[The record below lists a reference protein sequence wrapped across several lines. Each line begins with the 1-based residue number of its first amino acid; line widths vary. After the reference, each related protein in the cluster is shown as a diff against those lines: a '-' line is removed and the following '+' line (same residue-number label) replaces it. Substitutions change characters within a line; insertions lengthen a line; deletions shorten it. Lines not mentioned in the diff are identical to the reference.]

1 MRYSV
6 RVISGE
12 WRTPVTKSS
21 IHYPL
26 FDYLRILLA
35 VGVFVEHSRVAPAL
49 PSYFGD
55 ACVQV
60 FFALSGFLIGSILLN
75 TDVGELPRFYFK
87 RVVRI
92 WVPYGLAV
100 AALMALCLLL
110 QDLDDPLLWQTA
122 FYNVT
127 FVVNLFDLPRELQ
140 FHAPMWGACG
150 HFWSICVEEQ
160 FYLLA
165 PLVVVLLPRWRVSLL
180 VAIALLNLLV
190 PHSFAAISLGVLLA
204 RATSRR
210 ALRGG
215 EQLLF
220 AGIFLV
226 TAVVIFRE
234 WVRYETAVP
243 VLAASLVSALSLR
256 GVPSRLGA
264 VLGGM
269 SYPFYLNHWIVL
281 FLRKRVH
288 ESLGMNFMAATG
300 AALALALALAA
311 AHYLVVD
318 RTILAARDRWYTALR
333 GKLAW
338 ATGLALVAVG
348 VAGGFYFKAWNH
360 AHELPARAAVRR

>member
-1 MRYSV
+1 
-6 RVISGE
+6 
-12 WRTPVTKSS
+12 VTKSS

-35 VGVFVEHSRVAPAL
+35 VGVFVEHSQVAPAL
-49 PSYFGD
+49 PPYFGD

-75 TDVGELPRFYFK
+75 TAVGDLPRFYFK

-92 WVPYGLAV
+92 WVPYLLAV
-100 AALMALCLLL
+100 AALMTLCLLL
-110 QDLDDPLLWQTA
+110 QDLGDPLLWQTA

-140 FHAPMWGACG
+140 FHAPMWGSGG

-165 PLVVVLLPRWRVSLL
+165 PVVVVLLPRWRVSLL

-204 RATSRR
+204 KATSRR
-210 ALRGG
+210 ALRPG

-243 VLAASLVSALSLR
+243 VLAVSLVAAASQR
-256 GVPSRLGA
+256 GVPSQLGA
-264 VLGGM
+264 ILGGM
-269 SYPFYLNHWIVL
+269 SYPFYLNHWIGL
-281 FLRKRVH
+281 FLRERVH
-288 ESLGMNFMAATG
+288 ESLNLDFLVATG
-300 AALALALALAA
+300 AALVLALALAA
-311 AHYLVVD
+311 AHYLLID

-333 GKLAW
+333 GKVAW
-338 ATGLALVAVG
+338 ATGFALVAVG
-348 VAGGFYFKAWNH
+348 IVGGFYFKAWNR
-360 AHELPARAAVRR
+360 AHELQARVEVRR